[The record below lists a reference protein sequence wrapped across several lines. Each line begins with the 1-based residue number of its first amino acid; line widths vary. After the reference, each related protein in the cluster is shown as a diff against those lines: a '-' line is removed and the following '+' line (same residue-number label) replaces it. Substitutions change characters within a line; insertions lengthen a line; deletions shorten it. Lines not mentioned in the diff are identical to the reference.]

1 MWGLVLYKFL
11 TLGQNRTMAKKQ
23 TAGGGRGGSGGK
35 GKALLGELKGV
46 AEQLGIRVREEKLL
60 REVGYQVRGG
70 GCRVHDQDIVF
81 LDRERP
87 LAERI
92 EVLLDELSQ
101 RNLNV
106 ETLSPSIRRL
116 LEGSPPL

>member
-1 MWGLVLYKFL
+1 MEGLVLYKFL
-11 TLGQNRTMAKKQ
+11 SLGQNRDMAKKQ
-23 TAGGGRGGSGGK
+23 TTGRGGGGGGGK

-60 REVGYQVRGG
+60 REVGYRVRGG

-87 LAERI
+87 LVERI
-92 EVLLDELSQ
+92 DVLLDELSQ

-106 ETLSPSIRRL
+106 EALSPSVRRL
-116 LEGSPPL
+116 LAGSAAL

>member
-1 MWGLVLYKFL
+1 MEGLVLYKFL
-11 TLGQNRTMAKKQ
+11 SLGQNRDMVKKQ
-23 TAGGGRGGSGGK
+23 TTGRGSGDGGGK

-60 REVGYQVRGG
+60 REVGYRVRGG

-87 LAERI
+87 LVERI
-92 EVLLDELSQ
+92 DVLLDELSQ

-106 ETLSPSIRRL
+106 EALSPSVRRL
-116 LEGSPPL
+116 LAGSAAL